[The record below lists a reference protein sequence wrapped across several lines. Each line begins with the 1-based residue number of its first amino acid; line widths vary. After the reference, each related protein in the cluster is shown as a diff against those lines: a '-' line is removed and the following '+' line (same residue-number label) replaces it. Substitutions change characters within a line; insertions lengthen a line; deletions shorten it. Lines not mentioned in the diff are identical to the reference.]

1 MPYTAEISRAHPA
14 CLIFLIDQSSSMHDP
29 IGTAPGAPDGKA
41 RTEAEAETAPVR
53 KADVVA
59 DSLNR
64 LLFELSVR
72 CAKEEG
78 VRDYFTI
85 TVIGYGGIVQPAL
98 AGPLAGRE
106 LVPLSEIAAFPA
118 RFEARTKKVPDG
130 AGGLVERTIE
140 SPVWVEPVAS
150 GGTPMCEALA
160 AAGKVVSRWVDAYP
174 DGFPPIVL
182 NLTDGESTDGNPDE
196 AATRLRYHVTGD
208 GEALLFNLHI
218 SANRT
223 APVQFPAPDD
233 ELPDQYARLLSHMS
247 SELPPGMR
255 AYATEQ
261 GQDVADGAKGFVFNA
276 DLSAVV
282 QFLDIGTRA
291 ADLR

>member
-1 MPYTAEISRAHPA
+1 MPYTAEISRAHPG
-14 CLIFLIDQSSSMHDP
+14 CLIFLVDQSSSMSDP
-29 IGTAPGAPDGKA
+29 IGTAPGSDYG
-41 RTEAEAETAPVR
+41 TALPR

-78 VRDYFTI
+78 VRDYFHI
-85 TVIGYGGIVQPAL
+85 AVVGYGTAVQPGL
-98 AGPLAGRE
+98 TGVPAGRDV
-106 LVPLSEIAAFPA
+106 VPLSEIAAFPA
-118 RFEARTKKVPDG
+118 RFDSRLKKVSDG

-140 SPVWVEPVAS
+140 FPVWVEPVAS
-150 GGTPMCEALA
+150 GGTPMCQALGY
-160 AAGKVVSRWVDAYP
+160 AGKLVQGWVDQHP

-182 NLTDGESTDGNPDE
+182 NLTDGESTDGNPAE

-218 SANRT
+218 SGNRT
-223 APVQFPAPDD
+223 DPIRFPAPGDP
-233 ELPDQYARLLSHMS
+233 LPDQYATLLSTMS

-255 AYATEQ
+255 RYAAEQ
-261 GQDVADGAKGFVFNA
+261 GQDVADGARGFVFNA

>member
-1 MPYTAEISRAHPA
+1 MPYTAEISRTDPA
-14 CLIFLIDQSSSMHDP
+14 CLVFLLDRSSSMDDP
-29 IGTAPGAPDGKA
+29 IGTDPAADRPEP
-41 RTEAEAETAPVR
+41 APVR

-78 VRDYFTI
+78 VRDYFHI
-85 TVIGYGGIVQPAL
+85 AVLGYGHTVGSAL
-98 AGPLAGRE
+98 SGALAGRE
-106 LVPLSEIAAFPA
+106 LVPLSEIVAHPA
-118 RFEARTKKVPDG
+118 RFDAKVRKVPDG
-130 AGGLVERTIE
+130 AGGEVTRTVEL
-140 SPVWVEPVAS
+140 PVWIEPQAS

-160 AAGKVVSRWVDAYP
+160 AASRIVRTWVDLHP
-174 DGFPPIVL
+174 DGFPPIVV
-182 NLTDGESTDGNPDE
+182 NLTDGESTDGNPAE
-196 AATRLRYHVTGD
+196 AATRLRFHVTGD

-218 SANRT
+218 SSTRA
-223 APVQFPAPDD
+223 APVEFPGPKE
-233 ELPDQYARLLSHMS
+233 ELPDQYAQLLALMS

-261 GQDVADGAKGFVFNA
+261 GHDVADGARGFVFNA
-276 DLSAVV
+276 DMSAVV

>member
-1 MPYTAEISRAHPA
+1 MTYSAEISRAHPG
-14 CLIFLIDQSSSMHDP
+14 CLIFLVDQSSSMDDP
-29 IGTAPGAPDGKA
+29 IGTAPGDDTPGKA
-41 RTEAEAETAPVR
+41 LPR

-78 VRDYFTI
+78 VRDYFHI
-85 TVIGYGGIVQPAL
+85 AVVGYGELVQPAL
-98 AGPLAGRE
+98 SGALAGRE
-106 LVPLSEIAAFPA
+106 LVPLSEIVTYPA
-118 RFEARTKKVPDG
+118 RFEARVKKVPDG
-130 AGGLVERTIE
+130 AGGVVDRTME
-140 SPVWVEPVAS
+140 LPVWVEPVAS
-150 GGTPMCEALA
+150 GGTPMCQALGY
-160 AAGKVVSRWVDAYP
+160 AGKLVQGWVDTHG

-182 NLTDGESTDGNPDE
+182 NLTDGESTDGNPSE
-196 AATRLRYHVTGD
+196 AATRLRFHVTGD

-223 APVQFPAPDD
+223 APITFPGPNDA
-233 ELPDQYARLLSHMS
+233 LPDKYAHLLSTMS

-261 GQDVADGAKGFVFNA
+261 GQDVTDGARGFVFNA
-276 DLSAVV
+276 DMSAVV

-291 ADLR
+291 ADIR